1 MDGVYSLGLL
11 LAISCSAV
19 LAYGPVTDPPMYEVY
34 GGASIN
40 CYQVII
46 NVQKNVVF
54 TVVIDQCENKRNLQ
68 QMRAKVEAEFN
79 LQAYLG
85 SGLLAFTT
93 VLYQKIQKNEKAV
106 PSKY

>member
-46 NVQKNVVF
+46 NV
-54 TVVIDQCENKRNLQ
+54 
-68 QMRAKVEAEFN
+68 
-79 LQAYLG
+79 
-85 SGLLAFTT
+85 
-93 VLYQKIQKNEKAV
+93 
-106 PSKY
+106 